1 MQISRLELSE
11 SVNSTRVIKKQDLIF
26 EGGNIVS
33 RPVVR
38 EYQNDEK
45 LKSDIEEL
53 SNIGVSKDDIYVL
66 SHDDDRTE
74 RVADGVDANTIG
86 KKEMGLSS
94 LKNVFSKKGDELR
107 SKMQEIGFS
116 KEESERYEDEMDK
129 GKIFMFVTDTDKVTE
144 WK

>member
-1 MQISRLELSE
+1 M
-11 SVNSTRVIKKQDLIF
+11 
-26 EGGNIVS
+26 S

-53 SNIGVSKDDIYVL
+53 GNIGVSKDDIYVL
-66 SHDDDRTE
+66 SHDDDRTK
-74 RVADGVDANTIG
+74 RVAEGVDANTIG
-86 KKEMGLSS
+86 KEEMGLSS

-107 SKMQEIGFS
+107 EKMQEIGFS
-116 KEESERYEDEMDK
+116 EDESERYEEEMDK
-129 GKIFMFVTDTDKVTE
+129 GKIFLFVTDTDKVAE